1 MAEEEIRIYW
11 DDALFKPMAA
21 TIRGTYY
28 NTITQDELD
37 EELYN
42 IAVRAVNTFKFPRI
56 SLDYTTFYAIRD
68 DSDENILNEV
78 AENTEDAVPHGYFTN
93 EVTSKEIEVLIAWMK
108 VYWIENLLSTTDDFE
123 NVYTD
128 SNIKTYSRANLIA
141 QNMTRYKEFLAQA
154 HEMETRYSRVFVI
167 RTATLGE
174 VNEED

>member
-1 MAEEEIRIYW
+1 MADTKIYW
-11 DDALFKPMAA
+11 DDALYKPMTA

-42 IAVRAVNTFKFPRI
+42 IAVRAINTFKFPRI
-56 SLDYTTFYAIRD
+56 ALDYATFYAVRD
-68 DSDENILNEV
+68 DNDDNVLNEV
-78 AENTEDAVPHGYFTN
+78 DSSNEDAVPHAYFIE
-93 EVTSKEIEVLIAWMK
+93 EVTSKEIEVLLAWMK
-108 VYWIENLLSTTDDFE
+108 VYWIEILLSTTDDFE

-154 HEMETRYSRVFVI
+154 HEMETRYSRVSAT
-167 RTATLGE
+167 RTATLGDI
-174 VNEED
+174 NSDED